1 MVGMIFILLCLV
13 GLTVL
18 LYFRHNKEI
27 PILIL
32 ALVIVGFMF
41 ILDVIGLLL
50 GNWPA
55 ELILIGTIIA
65 NIFVR
70 VVKR

>member
-1 MVGMIFILLCLV
+1 MGSMIFALLCLI

-32 ALVIVGFMF
+32 AIAVTGFMF
-41 ILDVIGLLL
+41 ILDVIGMLL
-50 GNWPA
+50 GNWPV

-65 NIFVR
+65 NVVVR
-70 VVKR
+70 IAKR

>member
-1 MVGMIFILLCLV
+1 MGNMIFALLCLI

-32 ALVIVGFMF
+32 AVVVVGFMF
-41 ILDVIGLLL
+41 ILDVIGMFL
-50 GNWPA
+50 GNWPV

-65 NIFVR
+65 NIIVR
-70 VVKR
+70 VAKK